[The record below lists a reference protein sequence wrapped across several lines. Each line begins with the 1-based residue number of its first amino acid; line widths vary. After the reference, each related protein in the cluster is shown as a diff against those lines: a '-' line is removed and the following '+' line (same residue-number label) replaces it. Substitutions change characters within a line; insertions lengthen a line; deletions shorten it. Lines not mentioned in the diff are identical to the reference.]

1 MTGLAPVET
10 LLLPFYKTAAPAV
23 DILKYKGY
31 IVESINGR
39 SPWDQAES
47 LGGGSNA
54 FLTPLTFNGSF
65 ILDPGTLSAGSA
77 FSDPYFNTDVT
88 YKLKDPVSS
97 STVDLSIPWAAVSSD
112 DSFGNDEFSYTFDF
126 LLPECLNVSSATIRS
141 PATARFGD
149 GQHQSKL
156 FRRSDTSPH
165 KLSVRQA
172 DALLPRPD
180 PGLLAQMV
188 SVPKE
193 GSRAFAVD
201 TSTAALIF
209 QSNTIYESVDFAEIY
224 PSLINDIDAALAKVR
239 LANPSIKN
247 LIIDV
252 STSAWNCDHHLL
264 LQYLFSTDYK
274 HLEYNF
280 RLTSPAAKLLSASSR
295 PDFPSNERYFNLNR
309 LKPVEAGTGSILDNP
324 VNISFGDASQPFSRK
339 FVRTECQD
347 MGRYL
352 PKTPLVPKGTFLP
365 ANVIILSDGFCTYGC
380 DEFMKIAREQLK
392 IKTAVYGSST
402 NVSPSSNRFL
412 RGNARSILRNAITT
426 SAVNISASEL
436 NDWSRKINV
445 VVSPYNTFDAGDV
458 GTPIP
463 LSTVEPKVAD
473 LFVKGKTM
481 SADWPLGVWKAVVED
496 FFFPSLDLLT
506 FQLLS

>member
-1 MTGLAPVET
+1 MHIASILLTAAAITAVAAQSAVPVATADLGACSRLDYRLTKRYSSIAELRACYDELSSPSLLSKAKSNAASYISTAIDFHASLPFAEKAAGIVVRDEVNKIANDNSIKSLLDLENSIFDLQKKLGQASFGYFDNCVNAFNVYQPWALVASPSTNGQKGTVIVGDLISKYMPGFAPVET

-39 SPWDQAES
+39 NPWDVAES

-54 FLTPLTFNGSF
+54 FLTPYTFNGSF
-65 ILDPGTLSAGSA
+65 ILDPGTLSAGSP
-77 FSDPYFNTDVT
+77 FSDPYFSTDVT

-112 DSFGNDEFSYTFDF
+112 DSFGNDEDSYTFDF

-149 GQHQSKL
+149 RQHQSKL

-172 DALLPRPD
+172 EALLPRPD

-201 TSTAALIF
+201 NNTAALIF
-209 QSNTIYESVDFAEIY
+209 QSNTIYDSVFIDFAEIY
-224 PSLINDIDAALAKVR
+224 PSLINDIDSALAKVR

-274 HLEYNF
+274 PLEYNF
-280 RLTSPAAKLLSASSR
+280 RLTSPAAKLLTASSR
-295 PDFPSNERYFNLNR
+295 PNFPSNERYFNSNR
-309 LKPVEAGTGSILDNP
+309 FKPVEAGIGSILENP
-324 VNISFGDASQPFSRK
+324 VNVSFGDASQPFSR
-339 FVRTECQD
+339 
-347 MGRYL
+347 
-352 PKTPLVPKGTFLP
+352 
-365 ANVIILSDGFCTYGC
+365 
-380 DEFMKIAREQLK
+380 
-392 IKTAVYGSST
+392 
-402 NVSPSSNRFL
+402 
-412 RGNARSILRNAITT
+412 
-426 SAVNISASEL
+426 
-436 NDWSRKINV
+436 
-445 VVSPYNTFDAGDV
+445 
-458 GTPIP
+458 
-463 LSTVEPKVAD
+463 
-473 LFVKGKTM
+473 
-481 SADWPLGVWKAVVED
+481 
-496 FFFPSLDLLT
+496 
-506 FQLLS
+506 